1 MFLQLLGYSVCTP
14 GVEQEVVKDKRKT
27 FSSAERGK
35 GIIGKRPR
43 ETFEGKHKN
52 KQAPG
57 IRDAGAR
64 SYALTS

>member
-1 MFLQLLGYSVCTP
+1 MP
-14 GVEQEVVKDKRKT
+14 DVEQEVVKDKRKT

-43 ETFEGKHKN
+43 ETFSREN
-52 KQAPG
+52 KREQAPG

-64 SYALTS
+64 SYALTG